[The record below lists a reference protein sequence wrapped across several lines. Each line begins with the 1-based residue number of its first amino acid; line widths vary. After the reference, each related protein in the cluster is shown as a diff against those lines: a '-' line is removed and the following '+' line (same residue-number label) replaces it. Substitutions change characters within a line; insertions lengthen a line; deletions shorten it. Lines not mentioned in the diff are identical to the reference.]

1 MSDHPPATAAQA
13 VEFFRLKGADGPCP
27 ICRSAKWLLHSGVD
41 RGVDVFRVP
50 RQVDYLVSTLQ
61 VYVMICENCGFVR
74 QHVRDLVDGTMNPP
88 SGGLFVQS
96 GHPADP
102 LADLPE

>member
-1 MSDHPPATAAQA
+1 MSDQPPATAAQA

-50 RQVDYLVSTLQ
+50 RQVDYVLSNLQ

-96 GHPADP
+96 GQPAEQ
-102 LADLPE
+102 PE

>member
-1 MSDHPPATAAQA
+1 MDEAPPATAEQA
-13 VEFFRLKGADGPCP
+13 VEFFRRKGADGPCP

-41 RGVDVFRVP
+41 SGAGGGVDVFRVP
-50 RQVDYLVSTLQ
+50 RQMDYVVSNLQ

-88 SGGLFVQS
+88 SGGLFMPS
-96 GHPADP
+96 GE
-102 LADLPE
+102 PE

>member
-1 MSDHPPATAAQA
+1 MSDTPPVTAEQA
-13 VEFFRLKGADGPCP
+13 VEFCRPMGADGPCP
-27 ICRSAKWLLHSGVD
+27 ICRCAKWLLHSGIG

-50 RQVDYLVSTLQ
+50 RQVDYVVSNLQ

-88 SGGLFVQS
+88 SGGLFILGQ
-96 GHPADP
+96 
-102 LADLPE
+102 PE